1 MTFFTPAVPGAGIAR
16 AHVTGP
22 APQSVHRLLAQ
33 LDRELAGRRAVA
45 VMYFASSVYDP
56 ADVAPVISS
65 HFPEAVVI
73 GCSTAGEFT
82 DLHNGTGGIS
92 AVVLPDGLITQAVA
106 VLGELDGDAGDGTAV
121 AVRSLEEALQV
132 QLRHLDPAH
141 HLGFVL
147 IDGLHGSEE
156 QVNEMLGNAAPL
168 LDFVG
173 GSAGDDFAFQGTWTA
188 VGQDVSYHGA
198 ALMVCRT
205 AVPFRVVKSCSF
217 KPTGKVLRITR
228 AHTETR
234 TVLEIDGRPAAEA
247 YADALGVSVDALDV
261 TAWMEYPVGLMI
273 DGQPW
278 IRSPQAVTSDGGL
291 RFFAEIMPGME
302 VDVMQAGDLIA
313 ETAAALYQKRA
324 ELGGRASGAVLFN
337 CCLRRMEMDTNN
349 LSTDFVTAL
358 GGIPSAGFH
367 TYGESWLGHVNQT
380 LTGVVFG
387 SPGQQ
392 GPAVESGLVLR
403 GGEP

>member
-1 MTFFTPAVPGAGIAR
+1 MPFTHAVPAAVTGVAR

-22 APQSVHRLLAQ
+22 APQAVARLLTA
-33 LDRELAGRRAVA
+33 LDRELSGRRPVA
-45 VMYFASSVYDP
+45 VMYFASSAYDP
-56 ADVAPVISS
+56 ADVAPVISA
-65 HFPEAVVI
+65 HFPRAAVI

-82 DLHNGTGGIS
+82 DLHNGTGGIT
-92 AVVLPDGLITQAVA
+92 AVALPDSVITHAA
-106 VLGELDGDAGDGTAV
+106 AALGELDGDAGYGTMAAV
-121 AVRSLEEALQV
+121 QELEDTLHI

-141 HLGFVL
+141 HLGFAL

-156 QVNEMLGNAAPL
+156 QVNDMLGNAAPL

-188 VGQDVSYHGA
+188 VGSKVSHHGA

-217 KPTGKVLRITR
+217 TPTGKVLRITR
-228 AHTETR
+228 ARVSSR

-247 YADALGVSVDALDV
+247 YAEALGVSVDALDV
-261 TAWMEYPVGLMI
+261 GAWMEYPVGLMI
-273 DGQPW
+273 DGRPW
-278 IRSPQAVTSDGGL
+278 IRSPQSVTPDGGL

-302 VDVMQAGDLIA
+302 VEVMRSGDLIA
-313 ETAAALYQKRA
+313 ETAAALRRARA
-324 ELGGRASGAVLFN
+324 ELGGRASGSVLFN
-337 CCLRRMEMDTNN
+337 CCLRRLEMDAKN
-349 LSTDFVTAL
+349 LSSAFVAAL
-358 GGIPSAGFH
+358 GGVPSAGFH

-387 SPGQQ
+387 TRASR
-392 GPAVESGLVLR
+392 ATY
-403 GGEP
+403 